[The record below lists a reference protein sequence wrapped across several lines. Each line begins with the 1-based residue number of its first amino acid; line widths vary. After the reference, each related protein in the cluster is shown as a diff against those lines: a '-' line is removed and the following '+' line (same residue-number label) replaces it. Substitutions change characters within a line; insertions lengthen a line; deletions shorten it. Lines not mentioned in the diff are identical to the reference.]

1 MMMMLPC
8 RDLGV
13 FSQVCCR
20 PVLCCKDG
28 CNRLLLV
35 ASATAQP
42 PSLCNDSLRSSVA
55 LSAPSP
61 TLL

>member
-8 RDLGV
+8 LGV

-20 PVLCCKDG
+20 PVLCCEDG

-42 PSLCNDSLRSSVA
+42 PSLCNDSLRGSVV

-61 TLL
+61 ALL